1 MACCHTGTTVTPGAE
16 VFQNQ
21 IMDISNQSLSAYATR
36 RADDDNLDDIVRLS
50 LALESASVRTRE
62 EVDESSVQQ
71 YHRYRVQYG
80 IQVLASLK
88 NTRVPGYFCVPVVYL
103 IPVCTVWWQN
113 AMYKMGKRDL
123 SLFPGKL
130 QI

>member
-1 MACCHTGTTVTPGAE
+1 MDAFLWPVACCHTGTTVTPGAE

-71 YHRYRVQYG
+71 YHRYSTSKYRQYLLVKHLE
-80 IQVLASLK
+80 ISRYSNSPEMSRSYKASSVSQK
-88 NTRVPGYFCVPVVYL
+88 SR
-103 IPVCTVWWQN
+103 
-113 AMYKMGKRDL
+113 MML
-123 SLFPGKL
+123 SWGQPP
-130 QI
+130 

>member
-1 MACCHTGTTVTPGAE
+1 MDAFLWPVACCHTGTTVTPGAE

-62 EVDESSVQQ
+62 EVDESSVW
-71 YHRYRVQYG
+71 HPG
-80 IQVLASLK
+80 FGLLEK
-88 NTRVPGYFCVPVVYL
+88 HTVPGYFCVPVVYL
-103 IPVCTVWWQN
+103 TPVCICMVAKCN
-113 AMYKMGKRDL
+113 V
-123 SLFPGKL
+123 
-130 QI
+130 